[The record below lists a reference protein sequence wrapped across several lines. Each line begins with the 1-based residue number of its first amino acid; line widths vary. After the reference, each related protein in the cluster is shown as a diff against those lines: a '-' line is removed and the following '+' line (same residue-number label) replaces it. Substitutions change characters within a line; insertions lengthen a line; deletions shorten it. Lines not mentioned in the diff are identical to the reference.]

1 MLTKLSWLVF
11 EIQNWLDLFSVCVCV
26 LEIHVLKILNW
37 ETILRDFCVDW
48 IIGWVVCWIAF
59 IFVFFTSR
67 KTVLKSC
74 LNNSSIPCYLL
85 SFLSIFFKCN
95 LDTSLIPGGS
105 IEKAPASSIA
115 PRHLLD
121 QSRFFL
127 DSDFLL
133 HDTCSI
139 PQLSTSIFSTP
150 TSTASS
156 TPLDTSSVEH
166 YWRFYLNLL
175 VRSDPYFTRYL
186 SWLLSVF
193 SPKLSHLTP
202 ISILK
207 GFFKI
212 FQDFFL
218 LVSF

>member
-1 MLTKLSWLVF
+1 M
-11 EIQNWLDLFSVCVCV
+11 CVCV
-26 LEIHVLKILNW
+26 FWRSLCSKFLNW
-37 ETILRDFCVDW
+37 ETILRNFCVDW

-85 SFLSIFFKCN
+85 SFSSIFFKCN

-121 QSRFFL
+121 RSRFFL

-133 HDTCSI
+133 LDS
-139 PQLSTSIFSTP
+139 F
-150 TSTASS
+150 
-156 TPLDTSSVEH
+156 LDTSTIEDQILETYLDRYLDTSRYLH
-166 YWRFYLNLL
+166 LSRFTSCLYKAS
-175 VRSDPYFTRYL
+175 VRSGNHFSSISL
-186 SWLLSVF
+186 SILLCF
-193 SPKLSHLTP
+193 SPKTHSSY
-202 ISILK
+202 SILVPQ
-207 GFFKI
+207 GFFKL
-212 FQDFFL
+212 FQVSPY
-218 LVSF
+218 LVSS